1 MEQTVEHLLA
11 SAGSNIGRLEVL
23 EGPTGRRNWPD
34 EVKAQ
39 IVAESFEPGVKVS
52 VVARRHGLS
61 PQHLTGWRRLARE
74 GQLVLPSH
82 GQEPSFARLVVGEP
96 PVASPAAQGDTRSI
110 SIETDGIVIRV
121 PGEISVSRLG
131 EIVRVLRLA

>member
-1 MEQTVEHLLA
+1 MEQTVQHFLA

-23 EGPTGRRNWPD
+23 EGPTGRRTWPD

-39 IVAESFEPGVKVS
+39 IVAESFEPGAKVS
-52 VVARRHGLS
+52 AVARRHGLS

-74 GQLVLPSH
+74 GRLVLPSH
-82 GQEPSFARLVVGEP
+82 GQETFVRLVVGEP
-96 PVASPAAQGDTRSI
+96 PAVPPEAQGDVRSI

-121 PGEISVSRLG
+121 PGEISVSRIG

>member
-1 MEQTVEHLLA
+1 MEQTVQHFLA

-23 EGPTGRRNWPD
+23 EGPTGRRTWPD

-39 IVAESFEPGVKVS
+39 IVAESFEPGAKVS
-52 VVARRHGLS
+52 AVARRHGLS

-74 GQLVLPSH
+74 GRLVLPSH
-82 GQEPSFARLVVGEP
+82 GQETFVRLVVGEP
-96 PVASPAAQGDTRSI
+96 PAVPPEAQGDVRSI

>member
-1 MEQTVEHLLA
+1 
-11 SAGSNIGRLEVL
+11 
-23 EGPTGRRNWPD
+23 
-34 EVKAQ
+34 
-39 IVAESFEPGVKVS
+39 
-52 VVARRHGLS
+52 
-61 PQHLTGWRRLARE
+61 
-74 GQLVLPSH
+74 
-82 GQEPSFARLVVGEP
+82 VGEP

>member
-1 MEQTVEHLLA
+1 MEQTVQHLLA

-82 GQEPSFARLVVGEP
+82 GQEPFARLVVGEP
-96 PVASPAAQGDTRSI
+96 PAVPPEAQGDVRSI
-110 SIETDGIVIRV
+110 SIEADGIVIRV

>member
-1 MEQTVEHLLA
+1 MEQTVQHLLA

-74 GQLVLPSH
+74 GRLVLPSH
-82 GQEPSFARLVVGEP
+82 GQEPFARLVVGEP
-96 PVASPAAQGDTRSI
+96 PAVPSEVQGDIGSI

>member
-1 MEQTVEHLLA
+1 MEQTVQHLLA
-11 SAGSNIGRLEVL
+11 SAGSNIAQLEVL
-23 EGPTGRRNWPD
+23 EGPTGRRTWPD
-34 EVKAQ
+34 AVKAG
-39 IVAESFEPGVKVS
+39 IVAESFEPGAKVS
-52 VVARRHGLS
+52 AVALRHGLS

-74 GQLVLPSH
+74 GRLVLPSH
-82 GQEPSFARLVVGEP
+82 GQEPFARLVVGEP
-96 PVASPAAQGDTRSI
+96 PAVPPEVQGDIGSI